1 MYFVR
6 GFILALHIFGVIFWM
21 GGLLMV
27 TSLLARV
34 PEEVGLPKERFLGA
48 ARGLFEST
56 VNLGAA
62 VTILLGLL
70 LILMDPSVLRHGWI
84 SAKWLLVAILLFYH
98 VRFYRRIKFLENHPS
113 HSTSREFRVIHGMVS
128 ALLVA
133 IAIDACMCA
142 IRQRPSRLRKTKLRR
157 CSGPGSFR

>member
-6 GFILALHIFGVIFWM
+6 GFVLALHIFGVIFWM

-62 VTILLGLL
+62 VSIILGLL
-70 LILMDPSVLRHGWI
+70 MILLDPTVLQHGWI
-84 SAKWLLVAILLFYH
+84 LAKLLLVAILLFYH
-98 VRFYRRIKFLENHPS
+98 VRFYRRIKFLENNPS
-113 HSTSREFRVIHGMVS
+113 QSTSREFRVIHGMVS
-128 ALLVA
+128 ALL
-133 IAIDACMCA
+133 IAILVLTVLK
-142 IRQRPSRLRKTKLRR
+142 P
-157 CSGPGSFR
+157 F

>member
-1 MYFVR
+1 
-6 GFILALHIFGVIFWM
+6 M

-62 VTILLGLL
+62 VTIMLGLL
-70 LILMDPSVLRHGWI
+70 LVLMDPSVLRQGWI
-84 SAKWLLVAILLFYH
+84 SAKLLLVALLLFYH

-113 HSTSREFRVIHGMVS
+113 QSTSREFRVIHGMVS
-128 ALLVA
+128 ALL
-133 IAIDACMCA
+133 IAILVLTM
-142 IRQRPSRLRKTKLRR
+142 IKP
-157 CSGPGSFR
+157 F